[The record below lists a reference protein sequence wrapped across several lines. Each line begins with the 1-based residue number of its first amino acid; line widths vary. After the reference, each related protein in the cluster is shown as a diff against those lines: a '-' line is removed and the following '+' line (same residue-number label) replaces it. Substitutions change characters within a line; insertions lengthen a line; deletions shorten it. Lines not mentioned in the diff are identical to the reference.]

1 MEFGDSF
8 AELLDKFIVLHIRCW
23 KLEDYIAEAQ
33 TDRRIADAKRK
44 LDYCFKDRRPKL
56 TKAINSFLDVY
67 ISKNHAR
74 IFSVENTKVYEGFDN
89 KICNHIIGIGDGA
102 DEWWYT
108 YKDDDKGKK
117 SYIEKGFNYCPE
129 CGEKIKEET

>member
-1 MEFGDSF
+1 MNKTEQIGKLILEVVAERFDKEPLETEGLEFGDSF
-8 AELLDKFIVLHIRCW
+8 AELLDKFIILHIRCW
-23 KLEDYIAEAQ
+23 KLEDYIATEAN

-74 IFSVENTKVYEGFDN
+74 PFSVENTKVYEGFEN
-89 KICNHIIGIGDGA
+89 
-102 DEWWYT
+102 
-108 YKDDDKGKK
+108 
-117 SYIEKGFNYCPE
+117 
-129 CGEKIKEET
+129 